1 MTVEHEHDQSA
12 DSIDLEAY
20 LARIGY
26 SGRLDP
32 TVETLRGLHFG
43 HATCI
48 PFELADVFNLHLP
61 AGTRFI

>member
-1 MTVEHEHDQSA
+1 MAIEHERDDGA
-12 DSIDLEAY
+12 DSIDLDAY

-26 SGRLDP
+26 SGCLDP

-43 HATCI
+43 HATRI
-48 PFELADVFNLHLP
+48 PFGRADVFSLHLP